1 MKTIAHNDFYQVGVD
16 PSTNTLYWTA
26 KGKWVRHR
34 DVEHCLEDLKK
45 AGEYLKPG
53 CRVLSNVTGLEVMLL
68 PETVTA
74 VQKVIADMNPS
85 KLASVW
91 NHQVLAAMQVDR
103 QATKVG
109 EDYSNL
115 RQNFSDLEQAEE
127 WLFGK

>member
-1 MKTIAHNDFYQVGVD
+1 MKIIAHNDFYQVGVD

-26 KGKWVRHR
+26 RGKWIKRKG
-34 DVEHCLEDLKK
+34 VEHCIEDLKK
-45 AGEYLKPG
+45 AADYLKPG

-91 NHQVLAAMQVDR
+91 SHQVLAAMQIDG

-109 EDYSNL
+109 DDYSKL
-115 RQNFSDLEQAEE
+115 RKNFSDLEQAEE
-127 WLFGK
+127 WLFEK